1 MRADRRSRA
10 PQTPTRLNT
19 YLRKAISNG
28 HPREQA
34 LIHRWWHESHKARG
48 CMVWEYHKETAKRF
62 PLEGN
67 EMVLC
72 EAKISLDPELIGQ
85 ALVYTR
91 LARRAGGAVRETV
104 IFAETGSRSLQEAAQ
119 ELGLTV
125 VIAPLDTQ
133 RPRWR
138 ARSKR

>member
-1 MRADRRSRA
+1 MEDRYADGVWFLNA
-10 PQTPTRLNT
+10 PDTGAEEPGKQ
-19 YLRKAISNG
+19 
-28 HPREQA
+28 
-34 LIHRWWHESHKARG
+34 
-48 CMVWEYHKETAKRF
+48 TAKRF

-67 EMVLC
+67 KVVLC

-91 LARRAGGAVRETV
+91 FAWRAGGSVRETV

-125 VIAPLDTQ
+125 VIAPLET
-133 RPRWR
+133 P
-138 ARSKR
+138 